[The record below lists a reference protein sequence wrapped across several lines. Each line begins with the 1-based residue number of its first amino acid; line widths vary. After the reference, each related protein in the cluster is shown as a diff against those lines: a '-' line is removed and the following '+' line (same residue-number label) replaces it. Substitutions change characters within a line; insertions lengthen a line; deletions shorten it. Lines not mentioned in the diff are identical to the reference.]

1 MTRTVRRV
9 GAVVAIGLI
18 TLGCTPESGPGAGG
32 TTTTSPGGGTSTTT
46 TTAAPTSTSI
56 PPSGTPLSGVQS
68 VSAGYAHACAV
79 LSDATVACW
88 GSNSAGQLGNNSAID
103 SSTPVQVP
111 GLTGVTEISAGR
123 FHTCALLTTGRI
135 KCWGF
140 GIYGQLGR
148 QIGDT
153 TPSGSPSFVADLIGI
168 VQVSA
173 GSNHTCAVRL
183 DNTAWCWGQNSNG
196 QLGNGSGSTF
206 ESEPRPVSVSAPPP
220 AAGTPLSGVSRIAAG
235 RASTCATTSP
245 DSVMCWG
252 ANSVGQLGNGTTGD
266 SLYPTAPTPPVTAT
280 AIGVGAEFACAENT
294 GLVTCWGRNVH
305 GQLGNNSYVDS
316 LVPVAT
322 SITSA
327 TGLSVGARTVCVT
340 GPARC
345 WGDNIEGQLGN
356 GTFTVVPPTGAS
368 IPAPVIGLPA
378 QPTQIAV
385 GETFVCS
392 VTPDTHVWC
401 WGLNSAGQL
410 GVATPV
416 QSASPVE
423 VTFH

>member
-1 MTRTVRRV
+1 
-9 GAVVAIGLI
+9 
-18 TLGCTPESGPGAGG
+18 
-32 TTTTSPGGGTSTTT
+32 
-46 TTAAPTSTSI
+46 
-56 PPSGTPLSGVQS
+56 
-68 VSAGYAHACAV
+68 
-79 LSDATVACW
+79 
-88 GSNSAGQLGNNSAID
+88 
-103 SSTPVQVP
+103 
-111 GLTGVTEISAGR
+111 
-123 FHTCALLTTGRI
+123 
-135 KCWGF
+135 
-140 GIYGQLGR
+140 
-148 QIGDT
+148 
-153 TPSGSPSFVADLIGI
+153 
-168 VQVSA
+168 
-173 GSNHTCAVRL
+173 
-183 DNTAWCWGQNSNG
+183 
-196 QLGNGSGSTF
+196 
-206 ESEPRPVSVSAPPP
+206 
-220 AAGTPLSGVSRIAAG
+220 
-235 RASTCATTSP
+235 
-245 DSVMCWG
+245 
-252 ANSVGQLGNGTTGD
+252 VGQLGNGTTGD